1 MKGQNTEIIHEELV
15 THSSKPLLLLLLGKK
30 SHNLLSCRTWYK
42 KLVYPDFWGL
52 LSWKIQHRKRKQM
65 IPLLMI
71 VTVTLIRALL
81 NPIRES
87 YLSGLGNGYECHDVL
102 LGLPGLSFT
111 SLLSL
116 SFRHRESLSYAF
128 SGPLDFF
135 SLSVFCHMAACPSC
149 SSL

>member
-1 MKGQNTEIIHEELV
+1 
-15 THSSKPLLLLLLGKK
+15 
-30 SHNLLSCRTWYK
+30 
-42 KLVYPDFWGL
+42 
-52 LSWKIQHRKRKQM
+52 M

-87 YLSGLGNGYECHDVL
+87 YLSGLGNGYEFHDVL

-135 SLSVFCHMAACPSC
+135 SLSLFCHMAACPPCSC
-149 SSL
+149 L